1 MKPVN
6 TLFGLPIRNSHT
18 ARLMTSLCA
27 ILLMAGCALPGGG
40 AGASRMPVVEREF
53 KCFGSGMDR
62 KTCIGDASRLCS
74 MGFELYEKDVVGED
88 GETRT
93 GLYFRCRP

>member
-1 MKPVN
+1 MNPVN
-6 TLFGLPIRNSHT
+6 FLHKSRFQMSRMISP
-18 ARLMTSLCA
+18 
-27 ILLMAGCALPGGG
+27 LLSIFLVFMMAGCAMSG
-40 AGASRMPVVEREF
+40 AGTSRAPVTEREF

-74 MGFELYEKDVVGED
+74 MGFELFEKDAVGED